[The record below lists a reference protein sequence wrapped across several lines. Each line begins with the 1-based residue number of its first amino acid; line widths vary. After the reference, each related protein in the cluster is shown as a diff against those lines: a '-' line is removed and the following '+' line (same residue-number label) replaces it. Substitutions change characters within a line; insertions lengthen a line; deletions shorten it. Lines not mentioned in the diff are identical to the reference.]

1 MTMMTA
7 FFFSKASWKKTMRSW
22 SSWERMC
29 SSRRADCLALV
40 LPGTNLAA
48 KSSRLL
54 FSVTLRRYEKAPLQ
68 CSDGGKEG

>member
-22 SSWERMC
+22 SSCERMC

-48 KSSRLL
+48 KSRRLL
-54 FSVTLRRYEKAPLQ
+54 FSVTLRK
-68 CSDGGKEG
+68 